1 MEHIQMAFGIIA
13 IIVLDP
19 FNGDMNKYSIP
30 SPNIVRASLVR
41 CPSVVRGFE
50 RQNFSSQILKIA
62 SK

>member
-1 MEHIQMAFGIIA
+1 MAFGITTIT
-13 IIVLDP
+13 VLDP
-19 FNGDMNKYSIP
+19 LNGNMNKDSIP
-30 SPNIVRASLVR
+30 SPYIVRASLVH